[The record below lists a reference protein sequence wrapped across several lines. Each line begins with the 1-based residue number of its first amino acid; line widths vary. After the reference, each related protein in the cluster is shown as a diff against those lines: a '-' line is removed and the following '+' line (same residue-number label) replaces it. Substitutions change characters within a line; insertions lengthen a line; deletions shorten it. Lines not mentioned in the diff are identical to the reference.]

1 VSLLTDC
8 GSLSGFVCLF
18 VCVFAASCVGLIISN
33 KAIVVSRL
41 FPGVQFATTTNSTAW
56 RQFHRS
62 AHASVR
68 RSPM

>member
-1 VSLLTDC
+1 VYLLTDC
-8 GSLSGFVCLF
+8 DSLSGFVRLF
-18 VCVFAASCVGLIISN
+18 VCEFAVSCVIINN

-56 RQFHRS
+56 RQFHGS

-68 RSPM
+68 RSPK